1 MKTNIDMVN
10 DAYKQLNE
18 SGVKAL
24 IDGVLIRYR
33 RPKDSKKTDIVVN
46 SVSISNTQLQRG
58 VFNINV
64 HVPNLVGV
72 KFDEVADNQQPDI
85 NKLKAISDYIIP
97 YFDSNWQYDYHTDI
111 EPPVPIQD
119 SDGTWFMNIRV
130 NYYSSINNFKN
141 I

>member
-10 DAYKQLNE
+10 DAYKRLNT
-18 SGVKAL
+18 SGVRSL
-24 IDGVLIRYR
+24 IDGVLIRYK

-46 SVSISNTQLQRG
+46 SISISNTQTQQG
-58 VFNINV
+58 TFNINV
-64 HVPNLVGV
+64 HVPNLAGV
-72 KFDEVADNQQPDI
+72 KFDGIADPNQPDI
-85 NKLKAISDYIIP
+85 DKLTTISNFIIP
-97 YFDSNWQYDYHTDI
+97 LFDTNWQYDYHTDL